1 MTTQSRLLLA
11 AAALLAVGGGA
22 LLWRRATASP
32 PASRLFVSN
41 YKDDTVSVVDT
52 ALDREIKILPVG
64 DSPFGITVCRG
75 ATPMVAV
82 ANSTARTVTL
92 IDARSLEIVGKVA
105 TGKGPEFVACSAD
118 GTRLYVTSPYDLTV
132 TVIDV
137 AQRAPLGEPI
147 KLALKPG
154 PITLSPDGGRL
165 YVVLRDAQGLVQ
177 AINTASRAVEASA
190 PVGKYPTDVAVSR
203 DGSHVLA
210 PSFDDSTVTVI
221 DAASFKVLGV
231 YPAETGTGLLLH
243 PDRPLAYSMAGMEG
257 IITVLDYQA
266 GKEVAAIECGEW
278 PTHSAMTSDGR
289 FLYVVNEESDNVV
302 KIDTETNKSVTRI
315 AVGNE
320 PSDAVVVDFSS

>member
-1 MTTQSRLLLA
+1 MTTQSRLFLA
-11 AAALLAVGGGA
+11 AAVLLAVGGAVLLLLRGA
-22 LLWRRATASP
+22 GSP
-32 PASRLFVSN
+32 PASRVFVSN

-52 ALDREIKILPVG
+52 ALDREIKVLPIG

-75 ATPMVAV
+75 AVPTVAV

-92 IDARSLEIVGKVA
+92 IDAVSLEIVGKVA
-105 TGKGPEFVACSAD
+105 AGKGPEFVACSAD
-118 GTRLYVTSPYDLTV
+118 GARLYVTSPYDLTV

-154 PITLSPDGGRL
+154 PIAVSPDGKRL
-165 YVVLRDAQGLVQ
+165 YVVLRDAQGVVQ
-177 AINTASRAVEASA
+177 AINTETHAVEASA

-203 DGSHVLA
+203 DGSRVLA
-210 PSFDDSTVTVI
+210 PSFDDSTITVI
-221 DAASFKVLGV
+221 DAASFKVLGA

-243 PDRPLAYSMAGMEG
+243 PDRPLAYSMAGMEDT
-257 IITVLDYQA
+257 ITVLDYQA

-278 PTHSAMTSDGR
+278 PTYSAMTADGR
-289 FLYVVNEESDNVV
+289 FLYVVNEESDNLV
-302 KIDTETNKSVTRI
+302 KIETEANQAVTRI

-320 PSDAVVVDFSS
+320 PSDAVVVDY